1 MAINDSIDTAAAIE
15 VEIVYALLSRQVL
28 TKIRVPSG
36 TTLEQAIQLSGIMK
50 QFPEID
56 LSKNRIGVFG
66 RLAKRDAL
74 VESRD
79 RVEIYRPLL
88 IDPKE
93 ARRLRV
99 SGNKIRK

>member
-1 MAINDSIDTAAAIE
+1 MTINDSIDTAAAIE

-88 IDPKE
+88 IDPME